1 MVFFYILGEK
11 MDLLKKK
18 VSKTLTVTDKSMIQ

>member
-11 MDLLKKK
+11 MDSLKKK
-18 VSKTLTVTDKSMIQ
+18 VSKTLTVIQKSMIQ

>member
-18 VSKTLTVTDKSMIQ
+18 VPKTLTVIQKSMIQ

>member
-11 MDLLKKK
+11 MELLKNK
-18 VSKTLTVTDKSMIQ
+18 VSKTLTVIQKSMIQ

>member
-1 MVFFYILGEK
+1 MVFFYILRK

-18 VSKTLTVTDKSMIQ
+18 VSKTLTVIQKSMIQ

>member
-1 MVFFYILGEK
+1 MVFFCILGEK

-18 VSKTLTVTDKSMIQ
+18 VSKTLTVIQKSMIQ